1 MYQTRVGVTC
11 CFHKSAKL
19 VWQSS
24 KFTSLFGHGHVYFQG
39 HGIGLG
45 LGWYRA
51 AKAANI
57 GAFWR
62 TRPPLSWNFMIVH
75 YTMRLD
81 SRKTGKFWHTRCE
94 MKLGL
99 LFLRL
104 AEHGV
109 GANPTSRLAIG
120 GIALWAAKHKQ
131 HSCKTTTT
139 WIQRKQLSVKASHA
153 QVW

>member
-1 MYQTRVGVTC
+1 MK
-11 CFHKSAKL
+11 FHDCALHNETGFKKDWKVLA
-19 VWQSS
+19 
-24 KFTSLFGHGHVYFQG
+24 
-39 HGIGLG
+39 
-45 LGWYRA
+45 YRM
-51 AKAANI
+51 
-57 GAFWR
+57 
-62 TRPPLSWNFMIVH
+62 P
-75 YTMRLD
+75 
-81 SRKTGKFWHTRCE
+81 HTRCE

-120 GIALWAAKHKQ
+120 GIALGAAKHKQ

-153 QVW
+153 QV